1 MNLLLGNK
9 LFIIGMPG
17 VGKTT
22 VAERLAVE
30 LGFKSIDVDTLIQ
43 RSEHTSIAKI
53 FEGFGENYFR
63 EIETKMIAV
72 VASDSDS
79 AVIALG
85 GGAVMR
91 DENIQIIKEAG
102 LVIWLNSTL
111 DTLQSRLDN
120 DGTTIRPL
128 LAGDVR
134 EKLIVLQSERTEIYR
149 MMSDL
154 RVDVDGKTV
163 DDVVDEIVEF
173 VNEPKSSSDNT

>member
-1 MNLLLGNK
+1 MNLLSGNK

-30 LGFKSIDVDTLIQ
+30 LGFKSVDVDTLIQ
-43 RSEHTSIAKI
+43 RSEHTSVAQI

-72 VASDSDS
+72 VASSSDS
-79 AVIALG
+79 AVISLG

-91 DENIQIIKEAG
+91 DENIQIIKKAG
-102 LVIWLNSTL
+102 LVIWLNATL

-120 DGTTIRPL
+120 DTTTIRPL

-134 EKLIVLQSERTEIYR
+134 EKLIGLQSERIEIYR
-149 MMSDL
+149 MISDF

-163 DDVVDEIVEF
+163 DTVVDEIVAF
-173 VNEPKSSSDNT
+173 ASEPKSSPDNT